1 MAYKLLDI
9 DESKFAHTNIVCGVL
24 IIDRSFRKAIDN
36 SGGKTHYVRIAY
48 AITKICKYSSSRLSL
63 KIKSWIIHGH

>member
-9 DESKFAHTNIVCGVL
+9 EKSKLAHTNIVCAVL
-24 IIDRSFRKAIDN
+24 IIYRSFRKAIEN
-36 SGGKTHYVRIAY
+36 SGEKTHNVRIAY
-48 AITKICKYSSSRLSL
+48 AIKKICKYSSSRLSL